1 MLKVR
6 SMCKGHEEAL
16 LVGVKHHAIAGI
28 VVQDLVGRLSQCQ
41 VCLESPAEVTRI
53 AAPPHADH
61 EAHVRGLEGW
71 PNVEG

>member
-6 SMCKGHEEAL
+6 SMCEGHEKAL
-16 LVGVKHHAIAGI
+16 LVGVKHHAVADI
-28 VVQDLVGRLSQCQ
+28 VVKNVVGRLSQCQ
-41 VCLESPAEVTRI
+41 VCLESPAEVACI

-61 EAHVRGLEGW
+61 EAHVRRLEGR